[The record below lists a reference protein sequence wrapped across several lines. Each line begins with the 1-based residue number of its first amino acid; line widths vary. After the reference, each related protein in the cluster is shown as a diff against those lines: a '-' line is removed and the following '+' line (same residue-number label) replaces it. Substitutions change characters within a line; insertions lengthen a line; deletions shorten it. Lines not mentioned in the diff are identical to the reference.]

1 MVPFPR
7 TWLTIRLDHL
17 AHNLGE
23 VRSRLKAGTRLGLVA
38 KADAYG
44 HGLVPVS
51 RHAVAHGADWLC
63 VATVQEGIAVRDA
76 GISAPLLVL
85 SPILPLEAEQAVFYR
100 LRVSVE
106 CLETVEALSTAAEAQ
121 NATAPIHVEV
131 DTGLSRFGCSPH
143 EAEALIKASQ
153 SRIGIEVEGLSQHFV
168 DSGNDPEETARQ
180 SEEFASL
187 VRRLSALGIRPPVVH
202 ACNSAGILRAETA
215 QADLVRTGIYAYG
228 VDPYDLG
235 PLPVRPVMSWSARI
249 TALRTVPAGTGFSY
263 AGTQRATRQT
273 RVATLG
279 VGYGDGYPRSL
290 SRRGVVEILGREAPV
305 LGLVCMD
312 QLLVDV
318 TDIPEAHLGVDAQ
331 LIGEKVSV
339 TRLAELAETNPHEIV
354 TRIMSRVPR
363 RYLR

>member
-1 MVPFPR
+1 MIPFPR

-23 VRSRLKAGTRLGLVA
+23 VRAHLGERTRLGLVA

-44 HGLVPVS
+44 HGLVPVG

-63 VATVQEGIAVRDA
+63 VATVQEGIALRDA
-76 GISAPLLVL
+76 GIGAPILVL
-85 SPILPLEAEQAVFYR
+85 SPILPLEAEQAVFYG

-106 CLETVEALSTAAEAQ
+106 CFETIEALSQAAVAQSKTALVH
-121 NATAPIHVEV
+121 IEV
-131 DTGLSRFGCSPH
+131 DTGLSRFGCGPL
-143 EAEALIKASQ
+143 EARKLLCAGQALP
-153 SRIGIEVEGLSQHFV
+153 GIEIEGLSQHFV
-168 DSGNDPEETARQ
+168 DSGNDPAETERQ
-180 SEEFASL
+180 ATEFWTL
-187 VRRLSALGIRPPVVH
+187 VDQLAQAGIRPPIVH
-202 ACNSAGILRAETA
+202 ACNSAGILRAGQVHGE
-215 QADLVRTGIYAYG
+215 LVRTGIYAYG
-228 VDPYDLG
+228 VDPYTLG
-235 PLPVRPVMSWSARI
+235 PISVRPVMSWTARV

-290 SRRGVVEILGREAPV
+290 SRRGVVEIHGKEAPV

-318 TDIPEAHLGVDAQ
+318 TDIPEVQLGDDAQ
-331 LIGEKVSV
+331 LIGEKVTV

-363 RYLR
+363 RYVR